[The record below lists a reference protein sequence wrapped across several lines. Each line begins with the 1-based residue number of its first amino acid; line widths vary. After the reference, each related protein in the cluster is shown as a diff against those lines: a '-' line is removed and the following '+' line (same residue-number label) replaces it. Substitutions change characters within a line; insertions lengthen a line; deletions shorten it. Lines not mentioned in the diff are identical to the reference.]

1 MKKILISL
9 LLLTCFLFF
18 AFTFIPGSA
27 VFTASEGNVN
37 FISKA
42 PLETIEAASHKLN
55 GTLDIGKKTFTFS
68 IPINSFDGFNSA
80 LQKQYF
86 NENYMESDKLP
97 QATFAGKIVENTDM
111 SMPGTYIVR
120 TKGIMMIHGIEK
132 EMIIKSKIIVKNK
145 RVTVESSF
153 NILLEDFNIKIPALR
168 NKKLAEE
175 INVDI
180 KVDMAPK
187 K

>member
-1 MKKILISL
+1 MKTISGFFFLLI
-9 LLLTCFLFF
+9 FF
-18 AFTFIPGSA
+18 FFSAFTFFSKDT
-27 VFTASEGNVN
+27 VFTANQGNVN

-55 GTLDIGKKTFTFS
+55 GTLDIGKKIFTFS

-111 SMPGTYIVR
+111 NTPGTYIVR

-145 RVTVESSF
+145 KVTVESSF

-180 KVDMAPK
+180 KVDMNPK